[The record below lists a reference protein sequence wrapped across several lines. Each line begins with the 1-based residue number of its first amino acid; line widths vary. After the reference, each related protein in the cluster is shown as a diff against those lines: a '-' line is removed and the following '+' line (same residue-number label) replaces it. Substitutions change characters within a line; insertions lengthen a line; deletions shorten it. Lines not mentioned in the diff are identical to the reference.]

1 MAEVHYARSQPE
13 KNIMYVKSL
22 GGGQT
27 KACFRVK
34 LLIQEGPH
42 QADFW
47 GLEFCFIDL
56 TFIIVVILLLLFFF
70 PLFFK
75 HFQIFTS

>member
-1 MAEVHYARSQPE
+1 
-13 KNIMYVKSL
+13 MYVKSL

-34 LLIQEGPH
+34 VLIQEGPH

-47 GLEFCFIDL
+47 GVEFCFIDL
-56 TFIIVVILLLLFFF
+56 TLIIVVFLLLFFF
-70 PLFFK
+70 PLFLK